1 MVTLRHCSTAA
12 GPEPFWGARRRA
24 FGRLAGGTRLA
35 LARGMTRPASLQISQ
50 QQLDTPRYADGWRR
64 GKPEEDPEKTKRW
77 GWVSARPSEFLI
89 RMRGGAVL
97 SAGQGATIFKWPWDS
112 IAIVP
117 TTVQRLHFVADQ
129 ITNEKVG
136 VKVTGIAV
144 YRIAEPLIA
153 SRMLNFSYP
162 ERAQEKLAEM
172 MEEMCVGASRR
183 LIANLTV
190 EQCLTRRKDALAREL
205 VREIAPVV
213 SGQGRLEDGT
223 DRGWGVIVDTIE
235 IQDVRVLSAQ
245 VFSNMQARFRIS
257 QEQVAREAELA
268 KERAVRTDETTTERQ
283 LELTRVAAATEIRRQ
298 KQTADELA
306 RLEKLASDAKVEEA
320 RLAQERAT
328 RAAQI
333 ASEREFQ
340 LQKLAAEQEVR
351 QRRQELEERAQQEK
365 ALAEQRQALQ
375 KLSAEAQLQ
384 QERLRQQAE
393 AVQLEAQA
401 QHAQHQARLQ
411 DKQQELELLRA
422 QSEAAEAR
430 RYLAEIETRTVELE
444 VQKQQLVASLELE
457 RAAKLRQIE
466 NTLTPEVIQ
475 LAVAQRLP
483 ELAAAF
489 QQKMGEVHVTAVDGA
504 NPFGYIAAAVE
515 GVMGLARSAGLDL
528 KKPQ

>member
-1 MVTLRHCSTAA
+1 
-12 GPEPFWGARRRA
+12 
-24 FGRLAGGTRLA
+24 
-35 LARGMTRPASLQISQ
+35 MTKHASIQLSQ
-50 QQLDTPRYADGWRR
+50 SQVEAPRYTEGWRR

-89 RMRGGAVL
+89 RMRGGSVL
-97 SAGQGATIFKWPWDS
+97 SAGQGATVFKWPWDS
-112 IAIVP
+112 IAVVP

-190 EQCLTRRKDALAREL
+190 EQCLTRRKDALATEL

-213 SGQGRLEDGT
+213 SGEGKLEDGT
-223 DRGWGVIVDTIE
+223 DRGWGVVVDTIE

-268 KERAVRTDETTTERQ
+268 KERAIRTDETATERQ
-283 LELTRVAAATEIRRQ
+283 LELTKVAAATEIRRQ
-298 KQTADELA
+298 KQTADEQA

-333 ASEREFQ
+333 ATEREFQ
-340 LQKLAAEQEVR
+340 LQKLAAEQDVR
-351 QRRQELEERAQQEK
+351 QRRQALEESALAEK
-365 ALAEQRQALQ
+365 LQAEQRQALQ
-375 KLSAEAQLQ
+375 KLNAEAQLQ
-384 QERLRQQAE
+384 QEKLRGQLE
-393 AVQLEAQA
+393 AVQLEVQA
-401 QHAQHQARLQ
+401 ELARHQARLQ
-411 DKQQELELLRA
+411 EEQQEAELLRSQA
-422 QSEAAEAR
+422 EAAEAK
-430 RYLAEIETRTVELE
+430 RYLTEIEARTAELE
-444 VQKQQLVASLELE
+444 VQKQQLLGSLELD
-457 RAAKLRQIE
+457 RAAKLRAIE

-475 LAVAQRLP
+475 LAVANRLP

-504 NPFGYIAAAVE
+504 NPFGYIAAAME

>member
-1 MVTLRHCSTAA
+1 MTKHAPVQLTSSIQ
-12 GPEPFWGARRRA
+12 PEG
-24 FGRLAGGTRLA
+24 
-35 LARGMTRPASLQISQ
+35 S
-50 QQLDTPRYADGWRR
+50 RYVEGWRR

-77 GWVSARPSEFLI
+77 GWISAKPSEFLI
-89 RMRGGAVL
+89 RIRGGNVV
-97 SAGQGATIFKWPWDS
+97 SAGQGATVFKWPWDS

-129 ITNEKVG
+129 ITQEKVG

-153 SRMLNFSYP
+153 SRMLNFSFP

-190 EQCLTRRKDALAREL
+190 EQCLTRRKDALSVEL

-213 SGQGRLEDGT
+213 SGEGKLEDAT
-223 DRGWGVIVDTIE
+223 DRGWGVVVDTIE
-235 IQDVRVLSAQ
+235 IQDVRVLSGQ
-245 VFSNMQARFRIS
+245 VFSNMQARFRLS

-268 KERAVRTDETTTERQ
+268 KERAVRTDETATEREV
-283 LELTRVAAATEIRRQ
+283 ELTRVSAATEIRRQ
-298 KQTADELA
+298 KQAADESA
-306 RLEKLASDAKVEEA
+306 RLEKLSSDAKVEEA
-320 RLAQERAT
+320 KLAQERAT

-340 LQKLAAEQEVR
+340 LQKIHAEQEVR
-351 QRRQELEERAQQEK
+351 QRRQAAEEAAAIEK
-365 ALAEQRQALQ
+365 LQAEQRQALQ
-375 KLSAEAQLQ
+375 KLNAEVALQ
-384 QERLRQQAE
+384 QEKLRSELE
-393 AVQLEAQA
+393 AVQLEVQA
-401 QHAQHQARLQ
+401 EQARHQARLGEEA
-411 DKQQELELLRA
+411 QETELLHSKA
-422 QSEAAEAR
+422 LAAEAKR
-430 RYLAEIETRTVELE
+430 QLVEIEARTVELE
-444 VQKQQLVASLELE
+444 VHKQQLLASLEMD

-466 NTLTPEVIQ
+466 NNLSPEVIQ
-475 LAVAQRLP
+475 LAVANRLP
-483 ELAAAF
+483 EIAAAF

-515 GVMGLARSAGLDL
+515 GVMGLARSAGLEI